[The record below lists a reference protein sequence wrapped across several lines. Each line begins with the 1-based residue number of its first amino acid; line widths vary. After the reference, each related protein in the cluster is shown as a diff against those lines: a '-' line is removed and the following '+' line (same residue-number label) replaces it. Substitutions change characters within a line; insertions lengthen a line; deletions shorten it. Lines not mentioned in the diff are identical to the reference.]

1 MANMNWENIKERN
14 GREDAEVPDLK
25 LTGIFLFDDEPDDA
39 QGHYVTDI
47 FTLGGVKDRIY
58 IQYCPEW
65 TPVRNE
71 SMYVYGTKKNSH
83 KKSLSLIIF
92 FIYTHRNQ

>member
-1 MANMNWENIKERN
+1 MANMNWETTKERN

-25 LTGIFLFDDEPDDA
+25 LTDVFLFDDEPDDA

-47 FTLGGVKDRIY
+47 FTLGGDKGRIF

-65 TPVRNE
+65 TPVRND
-71 SMYVYGTKKNSH
+71 SMYVYGTKNIRI
-83 KKSLSLIIF
+83 KKV
-92 FIYTHRNQ
+92 